1 MVQLQIFLG
10 LTFETVGEGVPPVH
24 LKGIFQKQIIS
35 D

>member
-10 LTFETVGEGVPPVH
+10 LTFETIGEGVPLH